1 MIAQQASQFADRGFL
16 SFMSFTAMLSVSLAL
31 INILPLPA
39 LDGGHIVIIII
50 EAIIRRELP
59 LKIKLAIQ
67 QAGMFLLLGLML
79 YVIVNDILKLV

>member
-1 MIAQQASQFADRGFL
+1 
-16 SFMSFTAMLSVSLAL
+16 MSFTAMLSVSLAL